1 MRTGFP
7 FGLITGECD
16 AKRRDFGKPRLIYT
30 RLGLP
35 HNTSADAVTARAD
48 AVRANVDL
56 MRMTVRSAKRAPLL
70 QVVKSAVATIG
81 AWLIAGWLIPGPLPV
96 FAAIGAL
103 LVVLPSVNQSFTK
116 AIERSIGVI
125 VGVVIASALSLLLG
139 PQSWVVLLAIV
150 VAMLVAWIFRANPG
164 MGNQVAISAMLVL
177 ALGSSS
183 PQYAIDRIVET
194 LIGVVIGIIVNAL
207 IVPPVLT
214 APARRDLGLLG
225 AEIAASLDRL
235 ADALLATRSPQQLQG
250 LMVEARLL
258 RPMQAA
264 AEESIT
270 AGEESLTLNP
280 RRSQRGDLAE
290 MRALLQ
296 KLSPIVTQLIG
307 MTRAYFDHYDDAL
320 ADEPTVH
327 AIAEQLRR
335 AGHDVRLAVQNAEV
349 APEPDALTSVIP
361 ALTAPLR
368 VKPPASGHWILIG
381 SLMEDLRR
389 IRESLVEE

>member
-1 MRTGFP
+1 
-7 FGLITGECD
+7 
-16 AKRRDFGKPRLIYT
+16 
-30 RLGLP
+30 
-35 HNTSADAVTARAD
+35 
-48 AVRANVDL
+48 
-56 MRMTVRSAKRAPLL
+56 VRSAKRAPLL

-81 AWLIAGWLIPGPLPV
+81 AWLIAGWLVPGPLPV
-96 FAAIGAL
+96 FAAIAAL
-103 LVVLPSVNQSFTK
+103 LVVLPSVNQSFAK
-116 AIERSIGVI
+116 AIERSLGVI
-125 VGVVIASALSLLLG
+125 VGVVIATGLSLLLG

-150 VAMLVAWIFRANPG
+150 VAMLVAWVFRATPG

-183 PQYAIDRIVET
+183 PQYALDRIIET
-194 LIGVVIGIIVNAL
+194 LIGVAIGIIVNAL

-235 ADALLATRSPQQLQG
+235 ASALPTAQTPAQLQG

-258 RPMQAA
+258 RPMRDA
-264 AEESIT
+264 AEASIT

-280 RRSQRGDLAE
+280 RRAQRGDLAE
-290 MRALLQ
+290 MRALLDR
-296 KLSPIVTQLIG
+296 LSPIVTQVIG

-320 ADEPTVH
+320 AEEPTVH

-335 AGHDVRLAVQNAEV
+335 AGHDVRLAVQVADV
-349 APEPDALTSVIP
+349 APEPSSETSAIP

-389 IRESLVEE
+389 IRDELVGEE

>member
-1 MRTGFP
+1 
-7 FGLITGECD
+7 
-16 AKRRDFGKPRLIYT
+16 
-30 RLGLP
+30 
-35 HNTSADAVTARAD
+35 
-48 AVRANVDL
+48 

-81 AWLIAGWLIPGPLPV
+81 AWLIAGWLMPGPLPV

-116 AIERSIGVI
+116 AIERSLGVI

-150 VAMLVAWIFRANPG
+150 VAMLVAWAFRATPG
-164 MGNQVAISAMLVL
+164 VGNQVAISAMLVL

-183 PQYAIDRIVET
+183 PQYAVDRILET
-194 LIGVVIGIIVNAL
+194 LIGVAIGLIVNAL

-225 AEIAASLDRL
+225 AELAASLDRL
-235 ADALLATRSPQQLQG
+235 AVALPTARTPQQLQE
-250 LMVEARLL
+250 LMLEARLL
-258 RPMQAA
+258 RPMKEA
-264 AEESIT
+264 AEESVT

-280 RRSQRGDLAE
+280 RRAARGDLAE
-290 MRALLQ
+290 MRALLTR
-296 KLSPIVTQLIG
+296 LAPIVTQVIG
-307 MTRAYFDHYDDAL
+307 MTRAYFDHYDDTL
-320 ADEPTVH
+320 ADEPTVR

-335 AGHDVRLAVQNAEV
+335 AGHDVRLAVQLAEV
-349 APEPDALTSVIP
+349 APEETTETSAIQ

-368 VKPPASGHWILIG
+368 VRPPASGHWILIG

-389 IRESLVEE
+389 IREALVED